1 MDAIFQQIET
11 WYNKPF
17 GSVLDAG
24 TGENSLHWLFSIPT
38 HSITAVTGDPYR
50 KKGLEFSFSEKLRYN
65 DRILHGNWEE
75 KTYEG

>member
-38 HSITAVTGDPYR
+38 HSITR
-50 KKGLEFSFSEKLRYN
+50 
-65 DRILHGNWEE
+65 
-75 KTYEG
+75 